1 MYIVFI
7 LIAIALSLYSYY
19 CYMNTDEYKMII
31 AIIAALSMLF
41 TGIII
46 NWNSNQMSKVKLL
59 KKMGMEPLTTEQV
72 YDMSGRQ
79 LNNCTGIICTVNKI
93 YYYREG
99 ASAKRNK

>member
-46 NWNSNQMSKVKLL
+46 NWNNNQMSKVKLL
-59 KKMGMEPLTTEQV
+59 KKMGIEPLTAEQV

-99 ASAKRNK
+99 TKVKR